1 MRKEDREK
9 TAFVA
14 ADGTFHFLVMPF
26 GLCTAQARFQRTM
39 DMVLGGLRCTSCF
52 VYHGDIIRQQH

>member
-14 ADGTFHFLVMPF
+14 ADGTFHFLVIHF
-26 GLCTAQARFQRTM
+26 GLCTAQATFQRTM
-39 DMVLGGLRCTSCF
+39 DMVLGGLR
-52 VYHGDIIRQQH
+52 